1 MLRTGAMVRRARAV
15 EGILPAV
22 LLLCLA
28 ASGCHNTCVSGF
40 WNQSGS
46 GVSVSNTSCT
56 LSTAKGAVVLQ
67 MATPTVDASPR
78 VSAPLFNSP
87 PVSAAVQHIFVTL
100 AGVEAHSSAT
110 ADSESSGWQELASGL
125 AGHPVQVNLLGVA
138 EGSRSTTPL
147 TADEFP
153 LSILSPVPA
162 SVRADEYRQ
171 LRIRFA
177 GNQLAPGEAI
187 PEANACGDARWQCI
201 VLAGGVVRPLI
212 IEGAAPEFCIT
223 SEHIASGSFR
233 VLPGAVTHLFI
244 ELDSSSSVAFA
255 ANGPVRLTP
264 VFKVGTASTWGT
276 GKMQER

>member
-1 MLRTGAMVRRARAV
+1 MPRTVAMVRAARAV

-46 GVSVSNTSCT
+46 GVSISNTSCT

-67 MATPTVDASPR
+67 MASPTVDTTPR
-78 VSAPLFNSP
+78 VSAPPSNSP

-100 AGVEAHSSAT
+100 VGVEAHSSAP
-110 ADSESSGWQELASGL
+110 ADSESSGWQELVSGL
-125 AGHPVQVNLLGVA
+125 AEHPVQLDLLGVA
-138 EGSRSTTPL
+138 EGSRFATPL

-153 LSILSPVPA
+153 LSILSPVPT

-177 GNQLAPGEAI
+177 GNQLAPDEPI
-187 PEANACGDARWQCI
+187 PEANACGDAGWQCI

-212 IEGAAPEFCIT
+212 IEGAAPEFRIT
-223 SEHIASGSFR
+223 SEHIAGGSFR
-233 VLPGAVTHLFI
+233 VLPGAITHLSI
-244 ELDSSSSVAFA
+244 EIDSPSSVAFA

-264 VFKVGTASTWGT
+264 VFKVGSASIWDA
-276 GKMQER
+276 GKTQER